1 MSLFSI
7 KQIDKIIVKTFLFY
21 FFSIWGITVFISLM
35 SVFYQYMQIIIDKN
49 LGFDVYFRI
58 ILNCAL
64 IFSLLGCNM
73 AVIIAAVFCFVKL
86 SEGLEICA
94 MKTFG
99 VSFNRI
105 LKSLL
110 VPISGIILFTTFAS
124 HYLCPKSMKNTVD
137 LLMDIQRLNPAVMI
151 KKGIFNNDIPGISI
165 FVKEK
170 TENNELKNVIV
181 YDHSQSHKNISSN
194 TLLLAENANLD
205 INKNDNSMTLK
216 MKNGINYL
224 SSEGNNTEQSVRMYF
239 DNQDILFDINKMRNR
254 NTSQAV
260 QMKTTLDII
269 KIIKSNND
277 IINNNLKQIIKYI
290 EKNRS
295 DLFENK
301 DPISKDKLKKKIIK
315 SIKSDKF
322 NDKIIDNSTDIK
334 RGKYK
339 SFDAIRGSNRKIKY
353 YNLIIYDRII
363 ESLACILF
371 LILGVSIGVL
381 LKRGSFFFHIVLSLF
396 FVALYY
402 TAVSIKSNFISNSFF
417 MLFLGIL
424 LLLPFTI
431 FFYIHASRDSQI
443 LNEGFDKVLY
453 LGRFLLNK
461 LKFKFKKNS

>member
-1 MSLFSI
+1 
-7 KQIDKIIVKTFLFY
+7 
-21 FFSIWGITVFISLM
+21 
-35 SVFYQYMQIIIDKN
+35 
-49 LGFDVYFRI
+49 
-58 ILNCAL
+58 
-64 IFSLLGCNM
+64 
-73 AVIIAAVFCFVKL
+73 
-86 SEGLEICA
+86 
-94 MKTFG
+94 
-99 VSFNRI
+99 
-105 LKSLL
+105 
-110 VPISGIILFTTFAS
+110 
-124 HYLCPKSMKNTVD
+124 
-137 LLMDIQRLNPAVMI
+137 
-151 KKGIFNNDIPGISI
+151 
-165 FVKEK
+165 
-170 TENNELKNVIV
+170 
-181 YDHSQSHKNISSN
+181 
-194 TLLLAENANLD
+194 
-205 INKNDNSMTLK
+205 
-216 MKNGINYL
+216 
-224 SSEGNNTEQSVRMYF
+224 MYF

-277 IINNNLKQIIKYI
+277 IINNNLKQIMKYI
-290 EKNRS
+290 EKTRC

-301 DPISKDKLKKKIIK
+301 DALSKDKLKKKIIK
-315 SIKSDKF
+315 SIKSGKF

-339 SFDAIRGSNRKIKY
+339 SFDEIRRSNRKIKY

-396 FVALYY
+396 FVILYY

-424 LLLPFTI
+424 FLLPFTI